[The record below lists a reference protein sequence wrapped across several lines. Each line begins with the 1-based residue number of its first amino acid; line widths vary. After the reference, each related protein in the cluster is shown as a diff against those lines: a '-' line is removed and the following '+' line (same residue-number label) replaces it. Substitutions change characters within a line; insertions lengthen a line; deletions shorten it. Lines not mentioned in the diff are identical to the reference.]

1 MENSAKIPPA
11 VNQIE
16 AHPWLQQP
24 ELVQYLE
31 QKNILVQAYSP
42 LGNNEWGKP
51 RYVPILTQ
59 VSGIFLL
66 PTIHVRAN
74 GILSM

>member
-1 MENSAKIPPA
+1 LFYTNRSGFDLGRHLVLTEGSAANRAKIPPA

-24 ELVQYLE
+24 ELVDYLK
-31 QKNILVQAYSP
+31 QHNILVQAYSP

-51 RYVPILTQ
+51 R
-59 VSGIFLL
+59 
-66 PTIHVRAN
+66 
-74 GILSM
+74 